1 MWISA
6 LVMSLA
12 LITGAEGPDALPSA
26 RVLQVGSTQSME
38 APPFSFY
45 GSAQSDKAGNLFFH
59 ISAGSYRQPV
69 VLKLDRSSGDPT
81 LYSLDDTDMQKAVF
95 HEFSVTPAG
104 QVSILCQKPDGKF
117 YVLRFSSKGALLE
130 KIPMDLPDQLSTESF
145 AAFDSGTFLL
155 SGFYLGDAPPELRGR
170 SFMALFA
177 ESGKMLKKFTGAESV
192 DLQSVSQR
200 ISEGG
205 ATVGPD
211 GNIYLL
217 QTNQVLVISE
227 SGKIVRRIKFQKPGG
242 ASATKIA
249 VSQNLVSIWL
259 LKEGEKKSVTAD
271 YLVLDLFTGK
281 PFGYYVAGKDLGN
294 AAIAVSF
301 TSHEG
306 FTFFDTENGHV
317 DLLSAPL
324 K

>member
-1 MWISA
+1 MWMAVLAIAFA
-6 LVMSLA
+6 LVP
-12 LITGAEGPDALPSA
+12 GAEGPDTLPSA

-45 GSAQSDKAGNLFFH
+45 GPAQSDKAGNLFFH
-59 ISAGSYRQPV
+59 INAGSYRRPV
-69 VLKLDRSSGDPT
+69 VLKLDRGSGDPT

-95 HEFSVTPAG
+95 QEFSVTPAG
-104 QVSILCQKPDGKF
+104 QVSILCQKTDGKF
-117 YVLRFSSKGALLE
+117 YVLRFSSKGTLLE
-130 KIPMDLPDQLSTESF
+130 KIPMDLPEQLSLESL

-155 SGFYLGDAPPELRGR
+155 SGFYLGDAPAELRGKG
-170 SFMALFA
+170 FMALFD
-177 ESGKMLKKFTGAESV
+177 ESGKMRKKFSGAESV
-192 DLQSVSQR
+192 ELKTVSQR
-200 ISEGG
+200 ISQGG

-217 QTNQVLVISE
+217 QANQVLVIAE
-227 SGKIVRRIKFQKPGG
+227 SGKIIRRIRYQKPGG
-242 ASATKIA
+242 ASAAKIA

-259 LKEGEKKSVTAD
+259 LKVGEKKNVTAD

-281 PFGYYVAGKDLGN
+281 PFGYYVAGQELGS

-306 FTFFDTENGHV
+306 FTFFDTQNGHV
-317 DLLSAPL
+317 DLISAPL
-324 K
+324 R

>member
-1 MWISA
+1 MWIAA
-6 LVMSLA
+6 LAMTFA
-12 LITGAEGPDALPSA
+12 FITGAEGPDALPSA
-26 RVLQVGSTQSME
+26 RVLQIGSTQSME

-45 GSAQSDKAGNLFFH
+45 GAAQSDKAGNLFFH
-59 ISAGSYRQPV
+59 ISAGSYRRPV

-95 HEFSVTPAG
+95 RQFSVTPAG
-104 QVSILCQKPDGKF
+104 QVSILCQMTDGKF
-117 YVLRFSSKGALLE
+117 YVLRFSSKGTLLE
-130 KIPMDLPDQLSTESF
+130 KIPMDLPEQLSTESF
-145 AAFDSGTFLL
+145 VAFDSGTFLL
-155 SGFYLGDAPPELRGR
+155 SGFYGGQAEPELRGKG
-170 SFMALFA
+170 FMALFA
-177 ESGKMLKKFTGAESV
+177 ESGKMLKKFSSAESV
-192 DLQSVSQR
+192 DLKSVSQR

-217 QTNQVLVISE
+217 QASQVLVISE
-227 SGKIVRRIKFQKPGG
+227 SGKIVRRIRFQKPGS
-242 ASATKIA
+242 ASAVKIA
-249 VSQNLVSIWL
+249 VSQNLASIWL
-259 LKEGEKKSVTAD
+259 LKAGEKKSVTAD

-281 PFGYYVAGKDLGN
+281 PFGYYVPGKDLGS

-306 FTFFDTENGHV
+306 FTFFDTQNGHV
-317 DLLSAPL
+317 DLISAPL